1 MISKGLSSRDCEAKS
16 SFLTKIL
23 SLNKQKNELKKKQR
37 RPLSVAARAAPR
49 PSASA
54 QANDAVVGDIV
65 RAARSKVG
73 VVNKPLVLQ
82 FGVTRRL
89 IRAWSA

>member
-1 MISKGLSSRDCEAKS
+1 M
-16 SFLTKIL
+16 
-23 SLNKQKNELKKKQR
+23 
-37 RPLSVAARAAPR
+37 SVAARAAPR